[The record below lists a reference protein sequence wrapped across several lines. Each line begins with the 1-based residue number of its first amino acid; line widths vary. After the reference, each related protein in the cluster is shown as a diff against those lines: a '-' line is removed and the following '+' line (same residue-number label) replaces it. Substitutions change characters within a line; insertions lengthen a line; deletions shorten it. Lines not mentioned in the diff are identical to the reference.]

1 MSKYIQN
8 ITKNYN
14 KIFAYEPNSNC
25 LHIKILKN
33 KIKILYLRI
42 NAKKKKNVNS
52 KNHKEEIV
60 VRMKIDRAASS
71 AIIVWK
77 KLFP

>member
-33 KIKILYLRI
+33 KIKILYLGI
-42 NAKKKKNVNS
+42 NAKKKKTS
-52 KNHKEEIV
+52 IA
-60 VRMKIDRAASS
+60 R
-71 AIIVWK
+71 IIK
-77 KLFP
+77 KRLSFE